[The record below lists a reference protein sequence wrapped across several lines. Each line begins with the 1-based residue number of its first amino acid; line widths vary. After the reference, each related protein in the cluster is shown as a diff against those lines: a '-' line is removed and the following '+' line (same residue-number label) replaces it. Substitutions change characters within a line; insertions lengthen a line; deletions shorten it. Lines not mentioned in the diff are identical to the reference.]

1 MSSSLGVK
9 RKRTGGGGG
18 ASSRSSSAS
27 CTGADVGQREEST
40 TTLLRTHLEQSLA
53 DLRASTSRIES
64 ALSLLLPPPPPQRS
78 TLTHLQAP
86 PQQAQPS
93 SHIPHPPPPTTTTT
107 TTCSQC
113 TTLQRELSTLRAQV
127 VQHENEKA
135 TWKTFKSWW
144 LDSLAKREQRRR
156 RRRRDPPPLS
166 ASSSSAAQ
174 GGEGSEIKRIVGKLD
189 RETRRVW
196 ADAGVLPSDMM
207 VLEEGEGGR
216 EQGEEQ
222 SELTLPVHLT
232 SIVAGT
238 SKVDSGTSRRGDG
251 TAVEV
256 DCADG
261 EGEGVFGVSSES
273 DLSSPPL
280 PQRGRAAE
288 VADGTG
294 SASDVVGA
302 KTTPIKP
309 PVATTTPLNPLPS
322 TSHNPQP
329 LTAKRQPHPIKTPH
343 QHNQHPTRTT
353 TDLPYIDTTP
363 IRNRLTRRTLHAS
376 TCPDCT
382 LFYTHLN
389 NATGDR
395 AEGDVSR
402 QTCSRHRT
410 TFQRA
415 VTPEGYWN
423 IGFPST
429 QEVDE
434 VNALAKRR

>member
-251 TAVEV
+251 TAVEPM
-256 DCADG
+256 G
-261 EGEGVFGVSSES
+261 
-273 DLSSPPL
+273 L
-280 PQRGRAAE
+280 AALQMLL
-288 VADGTG
+288 AQ
-294 SASDVVGA
+294 